1 MGMRAAVEVPGEK
14 VPDERVP
21 REMGSMGLRA
31 AVRAPLIVRRSTGEV
46 PSPKPARLEPQHAA
60 LQKPP
65 RHPRLKLKPR
75 AVAVEV
81 AAPTQPSTVASLAE
95 TSEADSATESEEE
108 SKTDEE
114 EVPHTEAQV
123 ERLSDTEAL
132 AEDDVEPRPLLSR
145 LEMRWPQIKGSC
157 SVSRNDSR
165 NDSRDDSRNV
175 TRNVTRDVT
184 PTPSP
189 GTAGGPSAAGRE
201 CLAEAWR
208 GVGAAKGASDA
219 VQSPLRCGSRRERG
233 SATPSSSPAGSASST
248 G

>member
-1 MGMRAAVEVPGEK
+1 
-14 VPDERVP
+14 
-21 REMGSMGLRA
+21 
-31 AVRAPLIVRRSTGEV
+31 
-46 PSPKPARLEPQHAA
+46 
-60 LQKPP
+60 
-65 RHPRLKLKPR
+65 KPR

-165 NDSRDDSRNV
+165 NGSRNDSRNDSRNV

-233 SATPSSSPAGSASST
+233 SATPSSSSRPRKANRREEAGAT
-248 G
+248 NAADAAAVPHATAAA